1 MPVAAQ
7 DAQESTSKL
16 LIGQRVAERVDGTVE
31 IAQPV
36 GYVVVGYVVGD
47 VGNSTERRR
56 LARTEANQQRQH
68 VPRGPTDDE
77 SAQDDSDGSQRLSRS
92 VLLLAGAGT
101 RYRRFLLRTPLNT

>member
-7 DAQESTSKL
+7 DAQESASKL

-31 IAQPV
+31 IAQP
-36 GYVVVGYVVGD
+36 VGYVVGD

-101 RYRRFLLRTPLNT
+101 RYRRFMLRTPLNT